1 MSFPV
6 KYKNSFK
13 KQLSLARKE
22 ERVRSEKRKGRKKE
36 VEGEVGE
43 EIIAHQKRQSTIIPA
58 GTTLCHVHLE
68 ASITHDTLSM
78 GNQPRPQRT
87 LGTARA
93 LLLLANTHVVN
104 PPEHHLT
111 RDSLRLTYIN
121 PRFIKPL
128 AVLKGIHL
136 QLVQRRKA
144 MESNIRYLGNY
155 IVLQVPD

>member
-1 MSFPV
+1 M
-6 KYKNSFK
+6 
-13 KQLSLARKE
+13 
-22 ERVRSEKRKGRKKE
+22 KGRKKE
-36 VEGEVGE
+36 VERGAGGER
-43 EIIAHQKRQSTIIPA
+43 IAQQARQPTINPA
-58 GTTLCHVHLE
+58 GKVSVVFHNFETSS
-68 ASITHDTLSM
+68 AHDTLSM